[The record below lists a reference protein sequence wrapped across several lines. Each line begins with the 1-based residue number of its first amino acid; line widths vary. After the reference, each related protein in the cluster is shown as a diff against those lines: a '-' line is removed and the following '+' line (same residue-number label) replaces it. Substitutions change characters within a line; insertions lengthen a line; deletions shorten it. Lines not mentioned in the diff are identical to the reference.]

1 MSNNLPA
8 CDNKKD
14 GDSLKSICEI
24 KIDFYSNDTANMV
37 KSCLEVDD
45 ELQPT
50 KINKS
55 ITVNGT
61 FLLM

>member
-1 MSNNLPA
+1 MSDNLPA
-8 CDNKKD
+8 CDNIND
-14 GDSLKSICEI
+14 GDSLKSTCEM
-24 KIDFYSNDTANMV
+24 KIDFYSNDTATMV
-37 KSCLEVDD
+37 KSCIEVDE

-50 KINKS
+50 KISKS